1 MIAGRGMIL
10 FAAGVCMWVA
20 ARLIGSSGLEIVG
33 IGISATPFLAAG
45 YVRMNKQHLVLRR
58 HLSDSRVAPGARV
71 TVTIDIENRSPGPA
85 SFLLIED
92 RLPAALGRRARMV
105 VSGIGARATE
115 KASYVVIPTVRGRYK
130 LGPLS
135 VDLSDPFALT
145 RKRVEWDAPDELLV
159 TPEIEDL
166 TGPTGVR
173 SGPSFGASRT
183 RQLFRTGEEFFTMR
197 EYHEGDDLR
206 RIHWPSVARTGELMI
221 RQDESSR
228 RANGLIF
235 LDSRS
240 ASLGRTHSPPFERAV
255 SVAAT
260 LGVML
265 VEHGFGLKLATAD
278 HGPIVLPQERF
289 LDELASISHAGTRS
303 IAYSLKHLRAGAS
316 TETSL
321 IFVTGPPASEELSS
335 LIRSGSGYGPR
346 LAILIYP
353 VDPASLPPERQ
364 AQLEGRATLARH
376 TLIRSGWDCLI
387 LPPSMKLKERWHL
400 PVERPLARSV

>member
-1 MIAGRGMIL
+1 MIAGRGLIL
-10 FAAGVCMWVA
+10 FAAGVCLWIA
-20 ARLIGSSGLEIVG
+20 ARLIGSPELEIIGFG
-33 IGISATPFLAAG
+33 ICVTPFLAAG
-45 YVRMNKQHLVLRR
+45 YVRLNKQHLVLRR

-71 TVTIDIENRSPGPA
+71 TVSIEVENRSPGPA

-92 RLPAALGRRARMV
+92 RLPAALGRPARIV
-105 VSGIGARATE
+105 VSGIRAHATE
-115 KASYVVIPTVRGRYK
+115 KASYVVIPSVRGRYK

-145 RKRVEWDAPDELLV
+145 RKRLEWDAPDELLV

-166 TGPTGVR
+166 SGPSGVR

-183 RQLFRTGEEFFTMR
+183 RQLFRTGEEYYTMR

-206 RIHWPSVARTGELMI
+206 RIHWPSVARTGDLMI

-228 RANGLIF
+228 RASGLIF

-240 ASLGRTHSPPFERAV
+240 STLGRTHSPPFERAV

-260 LGVML
+260 LGMML
-265 VEHGFGLKLATAD
+265 VEHGFALKLATAD
-278 HGPIVLPQERF
+278 HGPIALTQERF
-289 LDELASISHAGTRS
+289 LDELASVSHANSRS
-303 IAYSLKHLRAGAS
+303 IAASLKHLRAGAS
-316 TETSL
+316 SETSL
-321 IFVTGPPASEELSS
+321 ILVAGPPSPEELPS
-335 LIRSGSGYGPR
+335 LIRSGGGFGPKI
-346 LAILIYP
+346 AILVYP
-353 VDPASLPPERQ
+353 VDPQTLPPERQ
-364 AQLEGRATLARH
+364 AQMEGRASQARH
-376 TLIRSGWDCLI
+376 ILVRSGWDCLV